1 MKKYSKV
8 LALVL
13 ATALVFGA
21 AGCGKQE
28 ETPAAGDDA
37 TASTEAATT
46 EEASKED
53 VTATEEATEGEA
65 THISYAYW
73 GTPDE
78 AASVQEVADKYHEEN
93 PNIIVDIMCIPN
105 EEYVAKLNTLAT
117 AEELPDCGIM
127 SEAGVLDFGSKGLLA
142 DISNMYAGADAAPLD
157 CITFKADG
165 KPVAYSAANEIL
177 VLYYN
182 KDLFDAA
189 GVEYPSATEAMSWD
203 EFIKISQLLTLD
215 TNGKNATEDGFDAN
229 NIVQYGCT
237 VDNWTWQLEVW
248 ALSNGGRWFSEDGK
262 ECTIN
267 SPEVAES
274 IQNVADLMNK
284 YHVMPYRA
292 GLTDDG
298 VQSTICAGNIAMST
312 GGAWN
317 MGTCLNGVDF
327 NYGVARLPMMKES
340 VTICTGGPQVVF
352 SQSEHPE
359 EAMEFIKWYMKEEN
373 SWDSLI
379 ATGIWMPILEKY
391 YTDTE
396 LTNKWIDNPN
406 FPEHEECVGALVN
419 YAMDNAKSTCWY
431 YTPHT
436 NEFIELLR
444 AALGDVWTGDQ
455 TAAEA
460 LEANYDSLN
469 AILNQ

>member
-1 MKKYSKV
+1 MKSKV
-8 LALVL
+8 LALLL
-13 ATALVFGA
+13 AAAMTVGCL
-21 AGCGKQE
+21 AGCGAK
-28 ETPAAGDDA
+28 
-37 TASTEAATT
+37 T
-46 EEASKED
+46 EEAAPAAE
-53 VTATEEATEGEA
+53 ATEEAEEAPVAEDTEAAPVEEASGEA
-65 THISYAYW
+65 TTITYAYW

-93 PNIIVDIMCIPN
+93 PNITVEIMCIPN

-117 AEELPDCGIM
+117 ADELPDCGIM

-142 DISNMYAGADAAPLD
+142 DISDMYAGADAAPLD

-189 GVEYPSATEAMSWD
+189 GVDYPSSTEAITWD
-203 EFIKISQLLTLD
+203 EFVKTAQLLTLD
-215 TNGKNATEDGFDAN
+215 SNGKNATEAGFDAN

-248 ALSNGGRWFSEDGK
+248 ALSNGGSWFSEDGK

-274 IQNVADLMNK
+274 IQKVADLMNE

-327 NYGVARLPMMKES
+327 NYGVARLPMMKDS

-352 SQSEHPE
+352 SQSKHPA
-359 EAMEFIKWYMKEEN
+359 EAMEFIKWYMMEEN

-406 FPEHEECVGALVN
+406 FPEHEECVGALVD

-444 AALGDVWTGDQ
+444 AVLGDVWTGDQ
-455 TAAEA
+455 TAADA
-460 LEANYDSLN
+460 LSENYDSLN

>member
-1 MKKYSKV
+1 MKKLNKV
-8 LALVL
+8 ISTVLGMAMLVSL
-13 ATALVFGA
+13 TACGGQADVPTTEPA
-21 AGCGKQE
+21 ANNTEVKQE
-28 ETPAAGDDA
+28 A
-37 TASTEAATT
+37 TNDE
-46 EEASKED
+46 
-53 VTATEEATEGEA
+53 VV
-65 THISYAYW
+65 HISYSYW

-78 AASVQEVADKYHEEN
+78 AASVQEVANRYHEEN
-93 PNIIVDIMCIPN
+93 PGVIVDIVCIPN
-105 EEYVAKLNTLAT
+105 EEYVTKLNAM
-117 AEELPDCGIM
+117 AAANELPDCGIM
-127 SEAGVLDFGSKGLLA
+127 SEAGVLDFGSKGYLA
-142 DISNMYAGADAAPLD
+142 DISDMYAGADAAPLD

-189 GVEYPSATEAMSWD
+189 GVPYPSATEAMTWE
-203 EFIKISQLLTLD
+203 EFVDTAKKLTLD
-215 TNGKNATEDGFDAN
+215 ASGKNASEAGFDPE

-262 ECTIN
+262 TCTIN

-274 IQNVADLMNK
+274 IQKVADLMNVD
-284 YHVMPYRA
+284 HVMPYRA

-317 MGTCLNGVDF
+317 IGTCLNGVDF

-352 SQSEHPE
+352 SQTKHPQ
-359 EAMEFIKWYMKEEN
+359 EAMDFIKWYMKEEN

-391 YTDTE
+391 YTDE
-396 LTNKWIDNPN
+396 ALTSKWIDNEN
-406 FPEHEECVGALVN
+406 FPEHDECVGALVN
-419 YAMDNAKSTCWY
+419 YAMDNAESTCWY

-444 AALGDVWTGDQ
+444 AILGDVWTGDA
-455 TAAEA
+455 TAESV
-460 LEANYDSLN
+460 LSENFDSLN
-469 AILNQ
+469 AILVQE

>member
-1 MKKYSKV
+1 MKKYKKV
-8 LALVL
+8 ISTMLSLAMVFSL
-13 ATALVFGA
+13 AA
-21 AGCGKQE
+21 CGKSQTGNT
-28 ETPAAGDDA
+28 ETSTTEPAAETTTE
-37 TASTEAATT
+37 TAAETTEADAGS
-46 EEASKED
+46 ESGDEI
-53 VTATEEATEGEA
+53 
-65 THISYAYW
+65 HISYSYW

-93 PNIIVDIMCIPN
+93 PGVVVDIVCIPN
-105 EEYVAKLNTLAT
+105 EEYVTKLNTMA
-117 AEELPDCGIM
+117 AANELPDCGIM
-127 SEAGVLDFGSKGLLA
+127 NEAGVLDFGSKGLLA
-142 DISNMYAGADAAPLD
+142 DISDMYAGADAAPLD
-157 CITFKADG
+157 SITFKADG

-189 GVEYPSATEAMSWD
+189 GVPYPSSTDAMTWD
-203 EFIKISQLLTLD
+203 EFVDTAKKLTID
-215 TNGKNATEDGFDAN
+215 VNGKNASEDGFDPE

-262 ECTIN
+262 SCTIN
-267 SPEVAES
+267 TPEVAES
-274 IQNVADLMNK
+274 IQKVADLMNVE
-284 YHVMPYRA
+284 HVMPYRA

-317 MGTCLNGVDF
+317 IGACLNGVDF
-327 NYGVARLPMMKES
+327 NYGVARLPKMKDS

-352 SQSEHPE
+352 SQSKHPA

-391 YTDTE
+391 YTDE
-396 LTNKWIDNPN
+396 ALTNSWIDNEN
-406 FPEHEECVGALVN
+406 FPEHEECVGALVD
-419 YAMDNAKSTCWY
+419 YAMDNAQSTCWY
-431 YTPHT
+431 YVPHT

-444 AALGDVWTGDQ
+444 AVLGDVWTGDA
-455 TAAEA
+455 TAESV
-460 LEANYDSLN
+460 LSDNYDALN
-469 AILNQ
+469 AVFLGE

>member
-1 MKKYSKV
+1 MKRYKKIISTI
-8 LALVL
+8 LGLTMAFAL
-13 ATALVFGA
+13 TACGGSSETKTTTTEPA
-21 AGCGKQE
+21 AETTKETKQE
-28 ETPAAGDDA
+28 
-37 TASTEAATT
+37 TT
-46 EEASKED
+46 EK
-53 VTATEEATEGEA
+53 VEETDAI
-65 THISYAYW
+65 HISYAYW

-78 AASVQEVADKYHEEN
+78 AVSVQEVADKYHEEN
-93 PNIIVDIMCIPN
+93 PGIIVDIVCIPN
-105 EEYVAKLNTLAT
+105 EEYVTKLNTMA
-117 AEELPDCGIM
+117 AAGELPDCGIM
-127 SEAGVLDFGSKGLLA
+127 NEAGVLDFGSKGLLA
-142 DISNMYAGADAAPLD
+142 DISDMYAGADAAPLD
-157 CITFKADG
+157 SITFKADG

-189 GVEYPSATEAMSWD
+189 GVPYPSATEAMTWD
-203 EFIKISQLLTLD
+203 EFVDTAKKLTLD
-215 TNGKNATEDGFDAN
+215 VNGKNASEEGFDPE

-262 ECTIN
+262 SCTIN
-267 SPEVAES
+267 SSEVAES
-274 IQNVADLMNK
+274 IQKVADLMNVE
-284 YHVMPYRA
+284 HVMPYRA

-317 MGTCLNGVDF
+317 IGTCLNGVDF
-327 NYGVARLPMMKES
+327 NYGVARLPMMKNS

-352 SQSEHPE
+352 SQSKHPE
-359 EAMEFIKWYMKEEN
+359 EAMDFIKWYMKEEN

-391 YTDTE
+391 YTDE
-396 LTNKWIDNPN
+396 ALTNSWIDNEN
-406 FPEHEECVGALVN
+406 FPEHDECVGALVN

-444 AALGDVWTGDQ
+444 SILGDVWTGDK
-455 TAAEA
+455 TAESVLQDNFDA
-460 LEANYDSLN
+460 LN
-469 AILNQ
+469 AVFLGE